1 MKFSLIGAGR
11 AGKALAVA
19 LQSAG
24 YELAAVAGGHSG
36 AAAAFATAT
45 GACYCETVAKAAAK
59 GAIVLL
65 AVPDNAIAVCAR
77 EIAAEKKIQK
87 DGVVLHICG
96 SQNAEV
102 LSCLREAG
110 AAIGSMH
117 PLQSFSGDTAAGV
130 ACIRG
135 TYFAVDGDEVAVAS
149 ASEMI
154 AALGGRRLLVS
165 GAQRALYHAAACM
178 ASNYLTALLQGSV
191 RLLGQCGISQE
202 DALPALEP
210 IVMATL
216 KNIMLQGP
224 AAALTGPI
232 VRGDDQTLV
241 RQLQQIDEL
250 PEEAALYRALAE
262 YTIAMAVKG
271 GQLEHK
277 QIELMKDAIGH

>member
-11 AGKALAVA
+11 AGKALATA
-19 LQSAG
+19 LQAAG
-24 YELAAVAGGHSG
+24 YELAAVAGGRSE
-36 AAAAFATAT
+36 AAAAFAAAT
-45 GACYCETVAKAAAK
+45 GACYCETVAKAAVK
-59 GAIVLL
+59 GGIVLL
-65 AVPDNAIAVCAR
+65 AVPDNAILACAR

-87 DGVVLHICG
+87 EGVVLHVCG

-110 AAIGSMH
+110 AAVGSMH
-117 PLQSFSGDTAAGV
+117 PLQSFSSDTAAGA
-130 ACIRG
+130 ACVRG
-135 TYFAVDGDEVAVAS
+135 TYFAVDGDEAAVAS
-149 ASEMI
+149 ASDMI

-178 ASNYLTALLQGSV
+178 ASNYLAALLQGSV

-210 IVMATL
+210 IVRATL

-224 AAALTGPI
+224 SAALTGPI
-232 VRGDDQTLV
+232 ARGDDQTLV
-241 RQLQQIDEL
+241 RQLKQIDEL

-262 YTIAMAVKG
+262 YTIAIVDKG
-271 GQLEHK
+271 GRLEHK
-277 QIELMKDAIGH
+277 QIELLKNAINS

>member
-11 AGKALAVA
+11 AGKALAIA

-36 AAAAFATAT
+36 AAAAFAAAT

-65 AVPDNAIAVCAR
+65 AVPDNAIAVCVR